1 MPTYHQIGINESLYV
16 HGTNAKHD
24 HPIASM
30 AIGKRCDYP
39 DYPDFNTGSEK
50 SRNDSI
56 FFKHKNT
63 STLVFHKVESI
74 DLMIEELKV
83 LKHNFIAS
91 LKKIKS

>member
-1 MPTYHQIGINESLYV
+1 MTTYHQLGINESLYV
-16 HGTNAKHD
+16 HGTNDKSD

-39 DYPDFNTGSEK
+39 DLDNGSEK
-50 SRNDSI
+50 SRKNDSI

-63 STLVFHKVESI
+63 SLLVFHTVESI
-74 DLMIEELKV
+74 DFMIEELNS
-83 LKHNFIAS
+83 LKNNFSGA